1 MRLSILKSALGS
13 ILVCA
18 CLAQPKKIVK
28 SESDVPRFTYKVTG
42 NVADLLRP
50 DSPAFQDFAAK
61 VQADLETV
69 LKNYQIEDKSTERL
83 LLRARLSFEELN
95 GQNEQGLRTIDAIRG
110 LEEKPDAK
118 LAGNLID
125 RAILQARIDAKAA
138 SGAAYDSAFT
148 RRLTE
153 AVNALPWNV
162 VQDRVKELRG
172 RTEMRT
178 PSFLAGAIASDVQPM
193 VDKSGSVDNQT
204 AWNIAGLRFT
214 VLDAAPLRGRTS
226 EILQAYILKN
236 SVVKPDIW
244 EAREVTLT
252 SNDKLTPVLIGI
264 WDGGVD
270 VSTFPRQLYTDP
282 APDWHDAHGLAFD
295 DQGGHSKSLLLPIPE
310 SLRAEYTAFLPT
322 QKGMDD
328 LSNGVDTPE
337 AAAFRQKVAG
347 MPADQSRALFDK
359 LKIYGPYIH
368 GTHVAGISSRGNPAA
383 RLVVFR
389 FNDQLPDLTFAPTE
403 TWAKRL
409 ADDFREIGEYC
420 RTHHVRVVNM
430 SWGDQPSEFET
441 WLSKTGQGQDPA
453 ARKKQALAL
462 FEIWKAGI
470 ADAIKSAPG
479 TLFICAAG
487 NSNSN
492 PGFDE
497 DVPPSL
503 HLPNLI
509 AVGAVNQAGDETSFT
524 SYGDTVVVDADGY
537 NVESYVPGG
546 TRLKLSGTSMASPGV
561 TNLAAK
567 LFAVDPSLTPEQA
580 IALIKKGATA
590 SDDGRRHLID
600 QKRSLAL
607 LKEQTRR

>member
-1 MRLSILKSALGS
+1 MRSSIPALIVTSILA
-13 ILVCA
+13 CA
-18 CLAQPKKIVK
+18 CFAQTRKIVK
-28 SESDVPRFTYKVTG
+28 SEGDLPRFTYKVTG
-42 NVADLLRP
+42 NAADLLRP
-50 DSPAFQDFAAK
+50 DSAAFKDFAAK
-61 VQADLETV
+61 VQADLESIF
-69 LKNYQIEDKSTERL
+69 KNYQIEDKSTEREL
-83 LLRARLSFEELN
+83 LGARLSFEELA
-95 GQNEQGLRTIDAIRG
+95 GQNEQGLRTIETIRG

-118 LAGNLID
+118 LTAGLID
-125 RAILQARIDAKAA
+125 RAILQARLDAKAT

-148 RRLTE
+148 RRLSE
-153 AVNALPWNV
+153 AVNQLPWHV
-162 VQDRVKELRG
+162 VQDRVKELKG
-172 RTEMRT
+172 TDEMAT
-178 PSFLAGAIASDVQPM
+178 PSFLAGMLASDAQPM
-193 VDKSGSVDNQT
+193 VEKSGAVDNHM
-204 AWNIAGLRFT
+204 AWEIVALRVAT
-214 VLDAAPLRGRTS
+214 LYDAPLKGRAS
-226 EILQAYILKN
+226 EVLQSYITKN

-252 SNDKLTPVLIGI
+252 AKDKLTPVLIGI
-264 WDGGVD
+264 WDSGVD
-270 VSTFPRQLYTDP
+270 ISDFPQQLYSDP
-282 APDWHDAHGLAFD
+282 SPDWHDPHGLAFD

-310 SLRAEYTAFLPT
+310 SARKEYVAFLPT
-322 QKGMDD
+322 LKGLEDQ
-328 LSNGVDTPE
+328 SSGVDSPE
-337 AAAFRQKVAG
+337 ASAFRQKVAS
-347 MPADQSRALFDK
+347 MPPGQSRALFDR
-359 LKIYGPYIH
+359 LKIYDPYIH
-368 GTHVAGISSRGNPAA
+368 GTHVAGIAVRGDPAA

-389 FNDQLPDLTFAPTE
+389 FNDQLPDLTFAPTVA
-403 TWAKRL
+403 WAKRL

-441 WLSKTGQGQDPA
+441 WLSKTGQGQDSA
-453 ARKKQALAL
+453 ARKKQALEL

-524 SYGDTVVVDADGY
+524 SYGDTVIVDADGY
-537 NVESYVPGG
+537 NLESYVPGG
-546 TRLKLSGTSMASPGV
+546 SRLKLSGTSMASPGV

-567 LFAVDPSLTPEQA
+567 LFAVDPSLTPERA
-580 IALIKKGATA
+580 ISLIKDGATA

-600 QKRSLAL
+600 EKRSLAL
-607 LKEQTRR
+607 LKQRAQR